1 MFTGTGEPR
10 HDDYG
15 VPIPQEKER
24 AYFWADVR
32 TASGVG
38 AIRDGLS
45 SGVPLS
51 TARYSLKVQLG
62 VLRHVTVGDT
72 IEVGINGRDLAGWTC
87 RLEGVIPD
95 FNDRKYGYLLVTH
108 DGTKPT

>member
-1 MFTGTGEPR
+1 MSTPRGEPQY
-10 HDDYG
+10 DDWG
-15 VPIPQEKER
+15 VPIPQEREVSTL
-24 AYFWADVR
+24 WANVR
-32 TASGVG
+32 TSSGVG

-72 IEVGINGRDLAGWTC
+72 ILVGTNGRDLDGLEC
-87 RLEGVIPD
+87 RVEGKIPD
-95 FNDRKYGYLLVTH
+95 LNDRKYGFILVTH